1 MKFTAWITGHDGLD
15 PYAEQLTVEGTR
27 DHADKAFR
35 ESLLPGEEVR
45 SVREGGGGKDIT
57 LRGGPS

>member
-1 MKFTAWITGHDGLD
+1 MKFTAWITGHDGLE
-15 PYAEQLTVEGTR
+15 PYAEQLTAEGTR
-27 DHADKAFR
+27 PNAEAAFR
-35 ESLLPGEEVR
+35 DSLLPGEEVR